1 MMGLAQQDLSA
12 CTIKGTSS
20 ILCLSEEQNGEA
32 KEENPCIRCGACA
45 KVCPMKL
52 QPLYLHAYGKK
63 KDADELKRLNVM
75 DCIECGCCSYT
86 CPAKLHL
93 VETIREGKVCVKEG
107 M

>member
-1 MMGLAQQDLSA
+1 MMGVAQEDLSA
-12 CTIKGTSS
+12 CTIKGTNC

-32 KEENPCIRCGACA
+32 KEENPCIRCGACVKA
-45 KVCPMKL
+45 CPMNL
-52 QPLYLHAYGKK
+52 QPLYLYAYGKK
-63 KDADELKRLNVM
+63 EKTQDLKRLNVT

-93 VETIREGKVCVKEG
+93 VETIREGKVRVKEE